1 MHAWTKSSSSINQR
15 WAPLVKLIPPN
26 STPPDKKVKVVGPT
40 SWINVHSLDHE
51 NENLHYI
58 LIILLFCQPRCLG
71 SMHIKK
77 WSIRGQLTPSK
88 KSYIRAIE
96 TSLLDST
103 SNYPLSPLLS
113 SFRTS
118 PSPKRSIIELVSY
131 LSSSFV
137 KCRHEMGGLT
147 SYF

>member
-26 STPPDKKVKVVGPT
+26 STPPGKKVKVVGPT
-40 SWINVHSLDHE
+40 SWIIVHSLDHE

-71 SMHIKK
+71 SMHIRKMK
-77 WSIRGQLTPSK
+77 HTRTANSFQKIIHSCHRDVSFELHIQLPSF
-88 KSYIRAIE
+88 SA
-96 TSLLDST
+96 
-103 SNYPLSPLLS
+103 P
-113 SFRTS
+113 FFFQTS